1 MKKLGLFL
9 LFAAFIYACNS
20 EAPSDSSQSSTPK
33 AKAKKEEPKKKG
45 PDGSK
50 VYKQYCVVCHGVY
63 GDMGA
68 SGAFDLTTS
77 ELSVEE
83 RINVIT
89 NGRNVMTAFKSIL
102 DEDKIKPVAE
112 YTLTLKK
119 EDK

>member
-1 MKKLGLFL
+1 
-9 LFAAFIYACNS
+9 
-20 EAPSDSSQSSTPK
+20 
-33 AKAKKEEPKKKG
+33 
-45 PDGSK
+45 
-50 VYKQYCVVCHGVY
+50 
-63 GDMGA
+63 MGA

-102 DEDKIKPVAE
+102 DEDKIKAVAE